1 MFGRICWVSVACV
14 ASGLL
19 AWSFGR
25 ADDVKPP
32 ADLLAGAAARIEQHR
47 KADVTVEV
55 VDRAGKPVAGAEVAV
70 EQTRHAFLFG
80 CNLFL
85 WDRAGD
91 AKDTAAYRD
100 RFHDTFNFAT
110 LPFYWFSYQAVREKP
125 EHDRITAM
133 ARWCKDNGIV
143 AKGHPLAW
151 NYAEPRW
158 LPDDSDAVRRLQLE
172 RVKDL
177 VGRFRGLIDTWDV
190 VNEATHYDRDECKKR
205 APKLTAAW
213 TKTGRVEFVR
223 DCFAAARPANRD
235 ATLLI
240 NDYRVDA
247 DYAKVID
254 RLIELAGSRPFDV
267 IGLQSHMHGGTWD
280 NRKIWEVCERFRRF
294 HVPLHFTE
302 LTVLSG
308 KNGWELARGGKAW
321 PSSPEDEERQAREV
335 ERIYTMLF
343 SHPSVQAITWW
354 DLADRGA
361 WMRAPAGLL
370 RADLSPKPAYDR
382 LHRLV
387 KEQWWTREK
396 ARSDASGQVRLRAF
410 HGGHR
415 VTVKSGGQETS
426 VAAVVRPGVNQ
437 VTVRLP

>member
-1 MFGRICWVSVACV
+1 MSGRWLWLSAVVACGLV
-14 ASGLL
+14 GWAS
-19 AWSFGR
+19 A
-25 ADDVKPP
+25 P
-32 ADLLAGAAARIEQHR
+32 ADEAKAPADPLAGAAARIEKHR
-47 KADVTVEV
+47 KGGLTVEV
-55 VDRAGKPVAGAEVAV
+55 VDAAGKPVADARVAV

-85 WDRAGD
+85 FDRAGD
-91 AKDTAAYRD
+91 AKDTAAYRA
-100 RFHDTFNFAT
+100 RFRDTFNFAT
-110 LPFYWFSYQAVREKP
+110 LPFYWFSYQAVRDKP
-125 EHDRITAM
+125 EHDRIAAM
-133 ARWCKDNGIV
+133 ARWCKENGIV

-158 LPDDSDAVRRLQLE
+158 LPDDPDAVLQLQME
-172 RVKDL
+172 RVSDL
-177 VGRFRGLIDTWDV
+177 VTRFRGLVDTWDV
-190 VNEATHYDRDECKKR
+190 VNEATHFDRDDCKKQ

-213 TKTGRVEFVR
+213 AKVGRVEFVR
-223 DCFAAARPANRD
+223 DCFAKARPASRA

-247 DYAKVID
+247 DYAKLID
-254 RLIELAGSRPFDV
+254 RLTELSGKRPFDV

-280 NRKIWEVCERFRRF
+280 NRKLWEVCERFARF
-294 HVPLHFTE
+294 KVPLHFTE

-308 KNGWELARGGKAW
+308 KNGWELAKGGKGW
-321 PSSPEDEERQAREV
+321 PSTAADEERQAREV

-343 SHPSVQAITWW
+343 SHPAVQAITWW

-361 WMRAPAGLL
+361 WMRAPAGLI

-387 KEQWWTREK
+387 KERWWTR
-396 ARSDASGQVRLRAF
+396 ATAQTDNGGQVRLRAF
-410 HGGHR
+410 HGEHR
-415 VTVKSGGQETS
+415 VTVKVGERETS
-426 VAAVVRPGVNQ
+426 VVAMVRPGDNK